1 MTEAPLL
8 SIRNL
13 TRDFAVG
20 GGVLSGKTLRL
31 RALNDVSLD
40 VRAGETLGI
49 VGESGCG
56 KSTLGRAILQL
67 TPPTSG
73 SIEFDGRDITRLR
86 GRDLKALRQDIQI
99 VFQDPYSSLN
109 PRMRVR
115 DIIAEPLGNFWTDR
129 ARIAARVA
137 EVMAVVGLPVAYAD
151 RYPHE
156 FSGGQRQRIGIA
168 RAIAIGPRL
177 IVCDE
182 AVSALDVSVQAQV
195 LNLLKEIQRQT
206 QVALVFISHNL
217 GVVRYLSHRVAVM
230 YLGRV
235 VELAPEAALFG
246 APQHPYTAALLA
258 AIPEADR
265 GLRRKRTPLSG
276 DLPSPINPPPGCPF
290 HLRCPKAGP
299 RCRAEMPAFG
309 EIAPA
314 HWVACHFPA
323 SSEERNR
330 DGA

>member
-1 MTEAPLL
+1 MTAAPLL
-8 SIRNL
+8 AIRKL
-13 TRDFAVG
+13 TKDFEVG
-20 GGVLSGKTLRL
+20 SGFLSQTRLRL

-40 VRAGETLGI
+40 VYPGETLGI

-56 KSTLGRAILQL
+56 KSTLGRAVLQL
-67 TPPTSG
+67 TPPTAG
-73 SIEFDGRDITRLR
+73 SIHFEGRDITRLR
-86 GRDLKALRQDIQI
+86 GKDLKALRQDIQI

-137 EVMAVVGLPVAYAD
+137 EVMQVVGLPVAYAD

-168 RAIAIGPRL
+168 RAISIGPRL
-177 IVCDE
+177 IICDE
-182 AVSALDVSVQAQV
+182 AVSALDVSVQAQI
-195 LNLLKEIQRQT
+195 LNLLQDIQRKT

-246 APQHPYTAALLA
+246 TPQHPYTAALLA
-258 AIPEADR
+258 AIPETDPGRRRDR
-265 GLRRKRTPLSG
+265 PTLGG
-276 DLPSPINPPPGCPF
+276 DLPSPIDPPPGCPF
-290 HLRCPKAGP
+290 HLRCPKADA

-309 EIAPA
+309 EVAPA

-323 SSEERNR
+323 SHGERSR